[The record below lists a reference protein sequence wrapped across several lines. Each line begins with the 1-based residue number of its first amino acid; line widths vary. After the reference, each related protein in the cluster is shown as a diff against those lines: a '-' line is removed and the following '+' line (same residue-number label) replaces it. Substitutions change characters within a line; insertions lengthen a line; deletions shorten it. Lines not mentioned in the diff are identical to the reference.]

1 MNAALVLL
9 LAQTCVSE
17 ISFPSKPVECVAMW
31 EINAVNAARKRIDIV
46 EQTHKFNAYWR
57 IEARRIKRPWIQ
69 ALTLEG
75 EQPEGWPRKL
85 LWERHRA
92 RWLRIVERSRRFV
105 LEFPQGKH
113 RRVCPG
119 ADDYGGDPDDG
130 KHADDAKPCRDAV
143 RLTCIPG
150 AHQAYWRLAGCRAA
164 RRERRG
170 ARAR

>member
-17 ISFPSKPVECVAMW
+17 ISFPSKPIECVAMW

-92 RWLRIVERSRRFV
+92 RWLRMGARARRFV
-105 LEFPQGKH
+105 LE
-113 RRVCPG
+113 
-119 ADDYGGDPDDG
+119 
-130 KHADDAKPCRDAV
+130 
-143 RLTCIPG
+143 
-150 AHQAYWRLAGCRAA
+150 
-164 RRERRG
+164 
-170 ARAR
+170 